1 LKVKMIIYT
10 VAMDR
15 YVPTHIREFVPRGWC
30 AEIEA
35 LLATN
40 DNRLIVAS
48 PPNTGKSEFGMY
60 LELRKDWTD
69 IETDGT
75 LNQTVRWI
83 VRRGVGNGLVYDLT
97 YSMPRS
103 SMSTLKRLLKQITDQ
118 GRICTRSGK
127 ELEIA
132 QDVPILILT
141 CPHHLSRLS
150 DLSPPCRIINT
161 HAVPEAST
169 LTGTVW

>member
-1 LKVKMIIYT
+1 
-10 VAMDR
+10 MDG
-15 YVPTHIREFVPRGWC
+15 YVPTHIRNFVSRGWC

-35 LLATN
+35 LLATS

-60 LELRKDWTD
+60 LELRRGWSD
-69 IETDGT
+69 IGT
-75 LNQTVRWI
+75 GGTFDQAVRWI
-83 VRRGVGNGLVYDLT
+83 VRRGVGNGLVCDLT
-97 YSMPRS
+97 YCMTRS

-132 QDVPILILT
+132 SDVPILILT
-141 CPHHLSRLS
+141 CPHHLSKLA
-150 DLSPPCRIINT
+150 DLSPPFRIINT
-161 HAVPEAST
+161 HAVPDASD
-169 LTGTVW
+169 

>member
-1 LKVKMIIYT
+1 LAIYT

-30 AEIEA
+30 TEIEA

-60 LELRKDWTD
+60 LKLRKGWTC
-69 IETDGT
+69 ITCAGT
-75 LNQTVRWI
+75 FDQAVRWI
-83 VRRGVGNGLVYDLT
+83 VRRGVGNGLVCDLT

-103 SMSTLKRLLKQITDQ
+103 SMSTLKRLLKQIVTE

-141 CPHHLSRLS
+141 CPHHLSKLA
-150 DLSPPCRIINT
+150 DLSPPFRIINT
-161 HAVPEAST
+161 HAVPEPSGIPDDLFT
-169 LTGTVW
+169 S